1 MKVTF
6 SKETKEDF
14 DKHRDYLRRTT
25 KSDGYKYQ
33 KFEIDYKRIENTFFE
48 KLLKEINWNFCIKLC
63 GVIGIYKKR
72 GVVTTS

>member
-25 KSDGYKYQ
+25 KSDGHKYQ
-33 KFEIDYKRIENTFFE
+33 KYELDSINNSLKKHIKDNIEKKKNDKDHKDSIYPQRI
-48 KLLKEINWNFCIKLC
+48 
-63 GVIGIYKKR
+63 
-72 GVVTTS
+72 